1 MLSHDHL
8 VGYGVSGD
16 FGRFRAAAPVEARR
30 GRRVVVR
37 TPRGLELGSTLRPAD
52 ERLARWLPNTTVGE
66 LLRAATSEDERLAQA
81 HARRAGEVMAR
92 AGRLIDELSLPA
104 ALLDVEILLD
114 GQNAVLHLV
123 RWQECDVRE
132 LVRPLSGE
140 FDLVITLADLAAPVA
155 DHADDH
161 GCGSCGSGGGC
172 GDCSSGG
179 GCGSCGS
186 EPAESDKAH
195 FAELRQQ
202 MERRVTL
209 L

>member
-37 TPRGLELGSTLRPAD
+37 TPRGLELGQTLRVAD
-52 ERLARWLPNTTVGE
+52 ERLARWLPNTTVGQ
-66 LLRAATSEDERLAQA
+66 LLRAATDEDERLAA
-81 HARRAGEVMAR
+81 THARRAGDVMAR
-92 AGRLIDELSLPA
+92 AGRLIDELSLPL

-114 GQNAVLHLV
+114 GHNGVLHLV
-123 RWQECDVRE
+123 RWLDCDVRE
-132 LVRPLSGE
+132 LVRPLSVE
-140 FDLVITLADLAAPVA
+140 FDLVLTLSELGAPKPP
-155 DHADDH
+155 HADDH

-179 GCGSCGS
+179 CGSCGS
-186 EPAESDKAH
+186 AMPEDVKAH
-195 FAELRQQ
+195 FAELRQR